1 MKKLF
6 ILSILIFL
14 GIFGSH
20 AETNI
25 VKSNKVKT
33 GIYKYSNDINIE
45 YVILEDIDEA
55 IIYSYREQEEVDDR
69 LNTKDTSATLEN
81 ALTEFTK
88 LNLNKFSKYK
98 NYYNYKMLKR
108 QLHYN
113 VIVNDTKYVIFEA
126 RILFLN

>member
-98 NYYNYKMLKR
+98 KALRTRSAFYCL
-108 QLHYN
+108 L
-113 VIVNDTKYVIFEA
+113 IVCNTLTYLTFND
-126 RILFLN
+126 